1 LGPLLFCLTIQP
13 ILQSLSSELVA
24 AFMDD
29 VTLGGSESTV
39 AGDITTISNIGPRYG
54 LQLNTSKCEAISNT
68 GAVSYDLLAGFEQ
81 KTTESSTLLG
91 APLST
96 GTAMADCLLTR
107 CADLARAVDR
117 LKLISSHD
125 ALVLLKNS
133 LSAPKLIGVL
143 C

>member
-1 LGPLLFCLTIQP
+1 MLEWVVI
-13 ILQSLSSELVA
+13 I
-24 AFMDD
+24 
-29 VTLGGSESTV
+29 
-39 AGDITTISNIGPRYG
+39 III
-54 LQLNTSKCEAISNT
+54 IIIT
-68 GAVSYDLLAGFEQ
+68 GAVSHDLLAGFEQ

-107 CADLARAVDR
+107 ADLARAVDR

-133 LSAPKLIGVL
+133 LSIHSDRRAVLITSS
-143 C
+143 